1 MDLYRNILK
10 QSNVIFFVAKPA
22 DETIVDT
29 NLYTMEL
36 LGMQDIIGSDFY
48 SIFDDVSSVKTK
60 VYLSSNCSDSI
71 NVNLLSSSDGIIPVS
86 ITLDKIDDY
95 IVAFGLH
102 DRRESANISEQLAHM
117 NSNIIIKSNTS
128 GLTDEKDKR
137 VWQLNNIDSQTGLF
151 NRTFFNR
158 MFEKQMENA
167 LESNE
172 NLGIVLLDMDDF
184 KLLNDK
190 YGRMKGDSI
199 ISGLSQVILLYTRNT
214 DYAIRY
220 DDDCFLILL
229 KNIKTNM
236 LPVVIERIRENAQ
249 KELGI
254 TISAGCTIMTPDDAR
269 NGDELISAAY
279 RALSKSK
286 SEGKNKLTI
295 I

>member
-10 QSNVIFFVAKPA
+10 QGNVVFFIVKPA

-36 LGMQDIIGSDFY
+36 LGIQDLTGSDFY
-48 SIFDDVSSVKTK
+48 SVFDDVSSVKTK
-60 VYLSSNCSDSI
+60 VYLSSNCSDLI
-71 NVNLLSSSDGIIPVS
+71 KVNLFSSSGGLIPVS

-95 IVAFGLH
+95 IVAFGFY
-102 DRRESANISEQLAHM
+102 DKRESGNVTEQLVHM
-117 NSNIIIKSNTS
+117 NSNIIIKSNTND
-128 GLTDEKDKR
+128 LTDEKDKR

-158 MFEKQMENA
+158 MFEKQLEKA
-167 LESNE
+167 LENNE

-190 YGRMKGDSI
+190 YGRIKGDSI

-220 DDDCFLILL
+220 DADCFLILL
-229 KNIKTNM
+229 KNIKINM
-236 LPVVIERIRENAQ
+236 LPLVVERIRENTQ

-254 TISAGCTIMTPDDAR
+254 TISAGCTILTPDDTR
-269 NGDELISAAY
+269 NGDELMAAAFS
-279 RALSKSK
+279 ALSQSK

-295 I
+295 V